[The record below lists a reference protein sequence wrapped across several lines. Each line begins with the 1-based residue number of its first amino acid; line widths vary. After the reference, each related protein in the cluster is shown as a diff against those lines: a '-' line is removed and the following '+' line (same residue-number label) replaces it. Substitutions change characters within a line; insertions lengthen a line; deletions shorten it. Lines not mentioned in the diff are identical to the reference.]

1 LSAFADSSA
10 LVKLYTYEHG
20 SEVVRAEAA
29 LAVCA
34 LARVEVPAAIWRKH
48 RIGDISAEEAAGL
61 AAGFANDYG
70 GDEHRPPRFAAMEVT
85 SSLLE
90 DASRFPALHG
100 LRAYDSVQL
109 AAALAAA
116 TADPSLARFL
126 CFDTRLRAAA
136 AAHGL
141 TPVP

>member
-10 LVKLYTYEHG
+10 LVKLYTYEDG
-20 SEVVRAEAA
+20 SDVVRGETT

-48 RIGDISAEEAAGL
+48 RIGDISAEEAAVL
-61 AAGFANDYG
+61 AAGFASDYG
-70 GDEHRPPRFAAMEVT
+70 GDERNPPRFDAIEVT
-85 SSLLE
+85 STLLE
-90 DASRFPALHG
+90 AAARFPALHH

-116 TADPSLARFL
+116 TADSSLTRFL
-126 CFDTRLRAAA
+126 CFDVRLRAAA

-141 TPVP
+141 TPAP

>member
-10 LVKLYTYEHG
+10 LVKLYAHEDG
-20 SEVVRAEAA
+20 SDIVRGESV
-29 LAVCA
+29 LTVCA
-34 LARVEVPAAIWRKH
+34 LARVEVPAAFWRKH
-48 RIGDISAEEAAGL
+48 RIGDISAEEAAVL
-61 AAGFANDYG
+61 AAGFASDYG
-70 GDEHRPPRFAAMEVT
+70 GDERSPPRFAALEVT

-90 DASRFPALHG
+90 AAARLPALHG
-100 LRAYDSVQL
+100 LRAYDCVQL
-109 AAALAAA
+109 AAALTAA
-116 TADPSLARFL
+116 TADPSRTRFL